1 MLENKDVVLNVKST
15 TPPQLQNFSPLKTVL

>member
-15 TPPQLQNFSPLKTVL
+15 TPPQLQIFHH